1 MKKIV
6 SLIICIVLTVCLF
19 SFEVFAE
26 TEKGYVYSV
35 IGNQALIEDVEDNLT
50 GEITVPETLGGYPV
64 VSILDYAF
72 RDSKVESIKLPDS
85 ITFIG
90 EGAFINCEKL
100 KKINLPLGV
109 KEIKK
114 DTFSQCFS
122 LKEVKLSG
130 TVTLIGGNAFFNCSS
145 LTKIYLI
152 GVKDIEFSAFR
163 NCKKLSDVAFSDS
176 LETIGESAFYGCS
189 SLKEFSI
196 PSSVNYIGSDVFGG
210 CSALHKIK
218 VSESNKI
225 FSSVDD
231 VLYNEDVTTLY
242 WYPSGK
248 TDKSFVMPKT
258 VEKVVWGAFEGCKN
272 LKSITVN
279 FIGTERNG
287 EFSTGFASIF
297 GDKMPTNIETVILKD
312 IVSVPG
318 NTFYDC
324 SKVKKIVLPKTVTE
338 IGEYAF
344 AGCSSLTSIN
354 VPENVKTI
362 GDGAF
367 KNCTSLKKITLPKGI
382 EEGNNVFEG
391 CENIKV
397 IFGEEKT
404 EKDESQQ
411 SVDNTSSAFEI
422 NSSETENEPDPKPVP
437 DNQKPEKNNKIYKIL
452 IIVILSVTV
461 LALIMTMLMSKHGK
475 ALFRLRIL

>member
-1 MKKIV
+1 V
-6 SLIICIVLTVCLF
+6 
-19 SFEVFAE
+19 
-26 TEKGYVYSV
+26 
-35 IGNQALIEDVEDNLT
+35 N
-50 GEITVPETLGGYPV
+50 
-64 VSILDYAF
+64 
-72 RDSKVESIKLPDS
+72 
-85 ITFIG
+85 
-90 EGAFINCEKL
+90 
-100 KKINLPLGV
+100 
-109 KEIKK
+109 
-114 DTFSQCFS
+114 
-122 LKEVKLSG
+122 
-130 TVTLIGGNAFFNCSS
+130 
-145 LTKIYLI
+145 
-152 GVKDIEFSAFR
+152 DIEFSAFR
-163 NCKKLSDVAFSDS
+163 NCKKLSDVTFSDS

-210 CSALHKIK
+210 CSALERIK

-367 KNCTSLKKITLPKGI
+367 KNCTSLKKITLPKDI

-397 IFGEEKT
+397 VFGEETTEKT
-404 EKDESQQ
+404 EKNESQQ
-411 SVDNTSSAFEI
+411 SVDNTSSGLET
-422 NSSETENEPDPKPVP
+422 NSSETENDPDPKPLP
-437 DNQKPEKNNKIYKIL
+437 DNQKPEKNNKVYKIL
-452 IIVILSVTV
+452 IIVLLSVTV
-461 LALIMTMLMSKHGK
+461 LALIARTVIIILKK
-475 ALFRLRIL
+475 KKFRRIRELFLGTNRFFR